1 MVLRV
6 NIIFR
11 FLFLIFVIL
20 LPCQSNAAINSQLLK
35 KLDLQRE
42 LFSDQYQSVEI
53 GDQSFIYLLQE
64 NTTAITR
71 GVAVLLADS
80 GVTVAKKQGF
90 VPLAQELN
98 KLGWVTII
106 LPAPDTAF
114 TPVVTENT
122 ETEDTESTAVATTEI
137 TPAEDNDNAPEV
149 NQAETE
155 VALDNVDLNKSVVS
169 SMNESAFLQHEEQLI
184 ALLQAAVVK
193 SEEYPGFLLVISEGT
208 SAAWLSKIYAEQSLA
223 TPDGFVTISPYW
235 PDRKFNQLLA
245 QWLANTPMPVL
256 DLYNQWDNEWARQTV
271 TQREIAAIRSL
282 KLQYRQ
288 RQLLGVDIPLQN
300 SAYLSKEIY
309 GWLSHMGW

>member
-1 MVLRV
+1 M
-6 NIIFR
+6 
-11 FLFLIFVIL
+11 
-20 LPCQSNAAINSQLLK
+20 LPCQSKGAINSQLLK
-35 KLDLQRE
+35 TLDLQRE

-106 LPAPDTAF
+106 LPAPEIAF

-122 ETEDTESTAVATTEI
+122 ATEDTESTEVATTYI
-137 TPAEDNDNAPEV
+137 NPAEDNDTAPENNDTTPEN
-149 NQAETE
+149 NQAETD
-155 VALDNVDLNKSVVS
+155 VALDNVDINKSVVS
-169 SMNESAFLQHEEQLI
+169 SMNETAFLQHEQQLI
-184 ALLQAAVVK
+184 ALLQAAVEK
-193 SEEYPGFLLVISEGT
+193 SQEYPGFLLVISEGT

-245 QWLANTPMPVL
+245 QWLADTPMPVL

-288 RQLLGVDIPLQN
+288 RQLLGVDTPLQN